1 MKLFIHNTRLFL
13 EQNISF
19 SNESKWK
26 FPKYEIRQKCI
37 SFARMLAQKSRE
49 KHADLL
55 RKITKLEQDIDSE
68 EKFEEYET
76 TKSEL

>member
-1 MKLFIHNTRLFL
+1 
-13 EQNISF
+13 
-19 SNESKWK
+19 
-26 FPKYEIRQKCI
+26 
-37 SFARMLAQKSRE
+37 MLAQKSRE

-76 TKSEL
+76 TKSELLKIYDKYFHGLKKEKCNMWNYKNVNK

>member
-1 MKLFIHNTRLFL
+1 
-13 EQNISF
+13 
-19 SNESKWK
+19 
-26 FPKYEIRQKCI
+26 
-37 SFARMLAQKSRE
+37 MLAQKFRE